1 MYHMLSHIVYVH
13 FRIFQLRISIAN
25 ILSTFFSLFKNETK
39 HTYSIPKRNDRNDLN
54 NMWLIDSVQ
63 NWISVP
69 IWKKWKNITD
79 FAVTADLYQSR
90 TR

>member
-1 MYHMLSHIVYVH
+1 MYRMVSHIVYVH
-13 FRIFQLRISIAN
+13 FRIFQLHISIAN
-25 ILSTFFSLFKNETK
+25 ILSTFFSIFEKETE
-39 HTYSIPKRNDRNDLN
+39 HTYSIAKRNDRNDLN